1 MIEQE
6 SEGEKYFPTIAGVIH
21 KGIKITE
28 TLELLDR
35 IDLKNKRVMIE
46 LASYPIAEKYRG
58 ANEEFCEFFEAI
70 AEKITAEGG
79 TVLAG
84 DSEQLIDLAAEEL
97 QQLWIESP
105 SGYLCKYSEIVS
117 KDRDPHFL
125 DFARVNKPDIIIL
138 DREHA
143 KFVAEKLGVS
153 VVLVSP

>member
-28 TLELLDR
+28 TLE
-35 IDLKNKRVMIE
+35 
-46 LASYPIAEKYRG
+46 
-58 ANEEFCEFFEAI
+58 
-70 AEKITAEGG
+70 
-79 TVLAG
+79 
-84 DSEQLIDLAAEEL
+84 LIDLAAEEL